1 MTHRERVLAAC
12 NHQEPDRVP
21 VDIGATKVTSIHR
34 VAYQN
39 LRKHLGLE
47 LREETLWD
55 RVQQI
60 VLPDEDLLQ
69 HFDVDTRPLFA
80 GPPDSFK
87 PIELGGH
94 RFRDQ
99 WNVVRRKPENGFY
112 YDIVES
118 PLAGEPTLDDLDR
131 FSWPDPD
138 DPGIVRGVGQRAA
151 ALHEQ
156 TDYAVVFHLS
166 ANILHTSQYLR
177 GFEGWF
183 MDIALRPDFM
193 AALMDRILGI
203 HLRTINNLFREVN
216 GAHVDVVFLSDDLA
230 TDRGPMISPASYREL
245 LKPRHHKL
253 IETVKNHTD
262 AKILYHSCGAVHHF
276 IDDLIEIGVD
286 AINPVQVSAQGMET
300 SYLKESFG
308 NRITFWGGI
317 DSRYFL
323 PQGSV
328 DEVKAE
334 VKRVIGDL
342 APHGGYV
349 LNFVHNAQPDV
360 KPENICA
367 MIETA
372 REVGTYPI
380 SV

>member
-12 NHQEPDRVP
+12 SHQEPDRVP

-39 LRKHLGLE
+39 LRQHLGLE
-47 LREETLWD
+47 PREETVWD
-55 RVQQI
+55 RMQQI

-69 HFDVDTRPLFA
+69 YFDVDTRPLFA
-80 GPPDSFK
+80 GPPDHFK
-87 PIELGGH
+87 SVELDGD
-94 RFRDQ
+94 RYRDQ
-99 WNVVRRKPENGFY
+99 WDVVRKRPENGFY

-138 DPGIVRGVGQRAA
+138 DPGIVRGLDQRAA
-151 ALHEQ
+151 TLHEE
-156 TDYAVVFHLS
+156 TDYAVVLNLS
-166 ANILHTSQYLR
+166 ATILHTSQYLR

-183 MDIALRPDFM
+183 IDIALRPDFM
-193 AALMDRILGI
+193 AALMDRILEL
-203 HLRTINNLFREVN
+203 HLRTINNLFREVD

-230 TDRGPMISPASYREL
+230 IDQGPMISPASYREL
-245 LKPRHHKL
+245 LKPRHRKL

-286 AINPVQVSAQGMET
+286 AINPVQVTSQGMET

-308 NRITFWGGI
+308 DRIAFWGGI
-317 DSRYFL
+317 DTRYIL

-328 DEVKAE
+328 DEVKIE

-342 APHGGYV
+342 APDGGYV

-372 REVGTYPI
+372 REVGTYPLC
-380 SV
+380 V